1 MSRAALDRAR
11 VVADAVLHEGYL
23 LYPYRASSAK
33 NQVRW
38 QFGVL
43 GPVGASAAG
52 AGEEPSM
59 RVECLLEPGPE
70 PVLDLRLR
78 FLQLQARTVEQATAD
93 GFEPVRELRA
103 GPSSWLSWDEAVDRE
118 IDLGPFRLRDLLG
131 DGGPLRVPVHVTG
144 GEDLELLHAGGRV
157 VGRLRRWRWPLH
169 AQVELV
175 VTGEAAARPLM
186 ALTVRLDN
194 VAEHPPGGDRD
205 EAHRRSLL
213 TAHLVLALDGGAFC
227 SAIDPPAWAAAR
239 AAACDN
245 RRCWPVLVGAEGQRD
260 VVLASPII
268 LDDRPQI
275 AAESAGELFDA
286 TEIDEIL
293 TLRVM
298 TMTEDEKREARATD
312 PRAAAILD
320 RCGGI
325 SPADLQRLHGARRE
339 VPGPPVADEAPWW
352 DPGTDASVS
361 PETDAVEV
369 AGVAVARGSRVRV
382 HPARRAD
389 AQDMFFADQE
399 ALVTGVLHDVDGQV
413 HVAVVLADDPA
424 SDLHGWYGRY
434 FYFAPEELEPL
445 EATP

>member
-1 MSRAALDRAR
+1 MSRAALDRATP
-11 VVADAVLHEGYL
+11 VADAVLHEGYL

-43 GPVGASAAG
+43 GPPGAATAG
-52 AGEEPSM
+52 VGEEPSM
-59 RVECLLEPGPE
+59 RVEVLLEAGPA

-78 FLQLQARTVEQATAD
+78 FLQLQRRAVEEATD
-93 GFEPVRELRA
+93 TGFQPVRELRSGA
-103 GPSSWLSWDEAVDRE
+103 DSWLSWDEAVDRE
-118 IDLGPFRLRDLLG
+118 VDLGPFRLRDLTATGSVVRL
-131 DGGPLRVPVHVTG
+131 PVEVPG
-144 GEDLELLHAGGRV
+144 GEDVELLHHAGRV
-157 VGRLRRWRWPLH
+157 VGRVRRQRWPLR
-169 AQVELV
+169 AQVELT
-175 VTGEAAARPLM
+175 VTDEPAAHPLM
-186 ALTVRLDN
+186 ALRVRVDN
-194 VAEHPPGGDRD
+194 MATHPPGGDRD

-227 SAIDPPAWAAAR
+227 SAVEPPAWAAAR
-239 AAACDN
+239 AAACDSS
-245 RRCWPVLVGAEGQRD
+245 RCWPVLVGASGQRD

-268 LDDRPQI
+268 LDEHPQI

-298 TMTEDEKREARATD
+298 TMTEEEKREARATD

-320 RCGGI
+320 RCDAM
-325 SPADLQRLHGARRE
+325 SPQELQRLHGARRD
-339 VPGPPVADEAPWW
+339 VPQPAAGSDVPWW
-352 DPGTDASVS
+352 DPGADEGVS
-361 PETDAVEV
+361 PDIDAVEV
-369 AGVAVARGSRVRV
+369 GGVAVAKGSRVRV

-424 SDLHGWYGRY
+424 SDLHDWYGRY
-434 FYFAPEELEPL
+434 FYFAPDELEPL
-445 EATP
+445 EAAP